1 VSRWHL
7 PPTAGA
13 FSLPALLP
21 WLGAERFRPRA
32 VTPGR
37 ADGPMW
43 LQANGGSAPEVK
55 NRLVAKSACEAWPQA
70 HHYLAVTRM
79 GLGKGWEGME
89 LPNLWGCFFFCEIS
103 LEIEVPERNHIY

>member
-1 VSRWHL
+1 
-7 PPTAGA
+7 
-13 FSLPALLP
+13 
-21 WLGAERFRPRA
+21 
-32 VTPGR
+32 
-37 ADGPMW
+37 MW